1 MSWLLFFIAVGF
13 SLYYRK
19 LYLEA
24 ERDVEVWK
32 TSASEWKARASEWK
46 ARVNELVNDVMKTK

>member
-32 TSASEWKARASEWK
+32 TSASEWKAR
-46 ARVNELVNDVMKTK
+46 VNELVNDVMKTK